1 MMYIISLAISVIA
14 CGLLVFF
21 QFRKREFNRSP
32 GFLIISILFVFL
44 AVFFL
49 IAFAGFNTDAA
60 AVNKHNNAGGLL
72 GFILANSTYSFFG
85 SIAYFFPV
93 LLLYA
98 SSGFAFKRDRF
109 YFPSLFSLVLIFI
122 IPLVIPVFGM
132 SRNIAGYYG
141 FNAHRFLA
149 TYLGNA
155 GIFLIALFILV
166 AGAIIFTG
174 LLDLLMLLYRFIINI
189 IFEKEEIEDEVIPPK
204 KQRKKKQPK
213 IEELE
218 PEEFTGAKPTA
229 AEPKEVRIS
238 TAFDKHID
246 YSTIIDDQFKKTFLE
261 QLEDPPQTKIS
272 ADEDVIKENIRVLE
286 EKLNSFSVEGTVTN
300 VNVGPVITTYEYEP
314 SPGIK
319 VNKITSLT
327 DDLALAMKAKSI
339 RILGHIPGKSA
350 VGIEIPNKKRVLVY
364 LKNLLTDKGFLE
376 DNNPTAVVIGGD
388 TENVPVFESISNMP
402 HLLIAGTTGSGK
414 SVCINAIITSIL
426 FKAQPEQVRFLM
438 VDPKRI
444 ELSTYNGI
452 PHLERPVITD
462 SQEAISMLK
471 ELTQWMD
478 IRYGEFAKLGVRSIE
493 EYNKKSSKPKP
504 YIIVII
510 DEMAD
515 LMMTSS
521 KDIEIY
527 VTRLAQMS
535 RAVGIHLILATQ
547 RPSVNII
554 TGSIKANFPVRIS
567 FKVPSKADSKT
578 ILDTVGAEKLLGK
591 GDMLFIAPQKG
602 ILNRVHGAYIKT
614 EEATSVANLW
624 AKIYM
629 KKLFED
635 IIAEPEKLA
644 ELIIENDLIQCIAN
658 PHNTP
663 AAADRIEQFTKTYAE
678 ELNIEPSELRS
689 ILYNTK
695 YHIPI
700 EESGITQNFAKESN
714 DEYARQ
720 TDIDPLFEAA
730 KDYVIMKNQAST
742 SMLQRHFGIGYPRAA
757 RIVEQLEQ
765 TGIVGPQNGSRPREI
780 ILDE

>member
-1 MMYIISLAISVIA
+1 MMYIISLAFSVIA
-14 CGLLVFF
+14 CGLLVFY
-21 QFRKREFNRSP
+21 QFRRREFNKRP
-32 GFLIISILFVFL
+32 GFLIISITFVFL

-49 IAFAGFNTDAA
+49 IAFAGFNTE
-60 AVNKHNNAGGLL
+60 AVSMNRHNNAGGLI

-109 YFPSLFSLVLIFI
+109 YFPSLFSIVLIFI

-132 SRNIAGYYG
+132 SRSISGYYG
-141 FNAHRFLA
+141 FHVHRFLA

-155 GIFLIALFILV
+155 GIFLIALFIL
-166 AGAIIFTG
+166 AASAIIFTG
-174 LLDLLMLLYRFIINI
+174 LLDIILLLYRIIMDS
-189 IFEKEEIEDEVIPPK
+189 IFGKEETEEEEKPKK

-213 IEELE
+213 VEELE
-218 PEEFTGAKPTA
+218 PEEFTGASPA
-229 AEPKEVRIS
+229 PAEPKEVRIS

-624 AKIYM
+624 ARIYM

-635 IIAEPEKLA
+635 IVAEPEKLA

-678 ELNIEPSELRS
+678 ELNIEPAELRS

-700 EESGITQNFAKESN
+700 EESGITQNFAKEIN
-714 DEYARQ
+714 DEYAKQ

-765 TGIVGPQNGSRPREI
+765 AGIVGPQNGSRPREI

>member
-1 MMYIISLAISVIA
+1 MIYIISLTVSVLST
-14 CGLLVFF
+14 GLLIFY
-21 QFRKREFNRSP
+21 QLRKREFSKNPS
-32 GFLIISILFVFL
+32 FLIISILLIFISVFL
-44 AVFFL
+44 L
-49 IAFAGFNTDAA
+49 ISFARYNTVQPDI
-60 AVNKHNNAGGLL
+60 NRKLNAGGLI
-72 GFILANSTYSFFG
+72 GFILADSLFRFFG
-85 SIAYFFPV
+85 RFAYFLPV
-93 LLLYA
+93 LLIYA
-98 SSGFAFKRDRF
+98 ASGFSFRRERT
-109 YFPSLFSLVLIFI
+109 YFPALYSVLTLFLIPMI
-122 IPLVIPVFGM
+122 LPVFG
-132 SRNIAGYYG
+132 SGRTAAGLYG
-141 FNAHRFLA
+141 FSAHDFLS

-155 GIFLIALFILV
+155 GVFLIALFLLT
-166 AGAIIFTG
+166 AGTIIFTG
-174 LLDLLMLLYRFIINI
+174 IMDFGTSLFGYIRNRISREEDIDAVPEQKPKKKKRKK
-189 IFEKEEIEDEVIPPK
+189 EKENIKPD
-204 KQRKKKQPK
+204 
-213 IEELE
+213 E
-218 PEEFTGAKPTA
+218 PEKQNAKK
-229 AEPKEVRIS
+229 EEKEVQIS

-246 YSTIIDDQFKKTFLE
+246 YSSIINDQFKKVFLD

-272 ADEDVIKENIRVLE
+272 ADEELIKENIRVLE
-286 EKLNSFSVEGTVTN
+286 EKLSSFQVDGKVTN

-364 LKNLLTDKGFLE
+364 LKNLLTDKGFL
-376 DNNPTAVVIGGD
+376 DDSNPTSVVIGGD
-388 TENVPVFESISNMP
+388 TENVPVFESISAMP

-462 SQEAISMLK
+462 SNEAINMLK

-478 IRYGEFAKLGVRSIE
+478 IRYEEFAKLGVRSIE

-591 GDMLFIAPQKG
+591 GDMLFIPPQKG
-602 ILNRVHGAYIKT
+602 TLNRVHGAFIKT
-614 EEATSVANLW
+614 EEATSIANLW

-635 IIAEPEKLA
+635 IVKEPEKLA

-658 PHNTP
+658 PMNTP
-663 AAADRIEQFTKTYAE
+663 AAIERIDQFTRTYSE
-678 ELNIEPSELRS
+678 ELDIDQSELRTILNS
-689 ILYNTK
+689 IK

-700 EESGITQNFAKESN
+700 EESGITQNFTKESS
-714 DEYARQ
+714 DEYSQ
-720 TDIDPLFEAA
+720 NTDIDPLFEAA
-730 KDYVIMKNQAST
+730 KDYVILKNQAST

-765 TGIVGPQNGSRPREI
+765 AGIVGPQNGSRPREI
-780 ILDE
+780 VADE